1 MKVKTVA
8 GGVQITARSG
18 VCELRH
24 GRVTLDATE
33 LGVVGIVG
41 EDRPCEPSLNE
52 IVQKDCS
59 NASRSNLEQAP
70 WTMKRSRKKAF
81 LTRPPFTLTLVN
93 SPQGGKT
100 YDESRGIRHEAGSEK
115 FRPLARSNTEGLG
128 GHARFAWNGAP
139 F

>member
-52 IVQKDCS
+52 IAQKDCS
-59 NASRSNLEQAP
+59 NARRSNLEQAP
-70 WTMKRSRKKAF
+70 WTMKRSRKQAF
-81 LTRPPFTLTLVN
+81 LLDRP
-93 SPQGGKT
+93 SPCPRQ
-100 YDESRGIRHEAGSEK
+100 
-115 FRPLARSNTEGLG
+115 LAPGRQNV
-128 GHARFAWNGAP
+128 
-139 F
+139 